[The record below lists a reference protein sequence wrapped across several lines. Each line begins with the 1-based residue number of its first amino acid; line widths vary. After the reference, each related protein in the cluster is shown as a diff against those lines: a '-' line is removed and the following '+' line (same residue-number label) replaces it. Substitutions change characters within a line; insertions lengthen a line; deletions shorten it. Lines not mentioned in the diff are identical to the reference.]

1 MKKTETPVKTSRRH
15 RSAAEWQTLITAH
28 ERSGL
33 SQEAFCKGEG
43 VSVMSLSN
51 WRKRLSTQS
60 DDSRTEKTP
69 SPTFIEIGN
78 TMRPLD
84 AGVKVRLEL
93 GSGIVLELSRT

>member
-1 MKKTETPVKTSRRH
+1 MNKTETPGKTRRRH

-43 VSVMSLSN
+43 VSAVSLSN
-51 WRKRLSTQS
+51 WRKRLSTQGN
-60 DDSRTEKTP
+60 DSRIEKTP

-84 AGVKVRLEL
+84 AGIKVRLEL